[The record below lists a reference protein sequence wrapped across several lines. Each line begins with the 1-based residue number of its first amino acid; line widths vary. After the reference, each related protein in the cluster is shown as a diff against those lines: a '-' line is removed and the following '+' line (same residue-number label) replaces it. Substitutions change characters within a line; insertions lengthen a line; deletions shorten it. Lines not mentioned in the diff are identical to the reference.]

1 MQREPGGGLGSTVTL
16 ALVGTG
22 FLRAAIIA
30 LDRFFPLALE
40 LIIEEPFN
48 GTLSTVLNGDEPPV
62 GM

>member
-1 MQREPGGGLGSTVTL
+1 MGSTVTL

-30 LDRFFPLALE
+30 LDRFFLPALE